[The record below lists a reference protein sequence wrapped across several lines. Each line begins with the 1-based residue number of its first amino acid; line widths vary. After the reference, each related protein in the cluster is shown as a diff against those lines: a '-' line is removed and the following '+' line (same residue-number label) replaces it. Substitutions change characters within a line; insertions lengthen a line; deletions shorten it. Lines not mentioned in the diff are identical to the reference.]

1 MNLDKEIF
9 DIYLKDIMPNRF
21 QPREVFDETALK
33 ELSDSIKEHGVIQ
46 PILVRKVGDKYE
58 LIAGER
64 RFRASELAGK
74 ETIPAIVTVMD
85 DKEAAKVA
93 LIENL
98 QRKDLS
104 PIEEAKTYQTILRLD
119 NMTQEELAK
128 NLGKSQSAIA
138 NKLRLLNLDD
148 KVQTAL
154 LNGEISER
162 HARSLL
168 NLPDK
173 EKQQQMVDKIIQNRM
188 TVRQLDEE
196 ISMITGRNVITE
208 NSDDAGDFV
217 APGQFEQP
225 ITNMNTIN
233 PSINANI
240 NLNTDQNESI
250 IKETPI
256 KEEPIKPSIES
267 IIPINDNIEIP
278 SLNDTKPSLENENI
292 FSNEQNNE
300 ISNNISSIEEVK
312 TPNQSAPSNIFA
324 SLRVANNNEQVPNIE
339 SELNE
344 NNRIVFKQEPSQS
357 IENINGIPLNNSTI
371 GNPYDD
377 YKNAYDLRFAINNF
391 RQAVQN
397 TEKFGFKVQM
407 KEQDLGSTY
416 EIVINIDKNN

>member
-138 NKLRLLNLDD
+138 NKLKLLNLDD

-208 NSDDAGDFV
+208 N
-217 APGQFEQP
+217 
-225 ITNMNTIN
+225 
-233 PSINANI
+233 
-240 NLNTDQNESI
+240 
-250 IKETPI
+250 
-256 KEEPIKPSIES
+256 KP
-267 IIPINDNIEIP
+267 
-278 SLNDTKPSLENENI
+278 KH
-292 FSNEQNNE
+292 
-300 ISNNISSIEEVK
+300 K
-312 TPNQSAPSNIFA
+312 C
-324 SLRVANNNEQVPNIE
+324 
-339 SELNE
+339 
-344 NNRIVFKQEPSQS
+344 K
-357 IENINGIPLNNSTI
+357 
-371 GNPYDD
+371 
-377 YKNAYDLRFAINNF
+377 YKSKYRS
-391 RQAVQN
+391 
-397 TEKFGFKVQM
+397 K
-407 KEQDLGSTY
+407 
-416 EIVINIDKNN
+416 

>member
-208 NSDDAGDFV
+208 NSDDAGDFA
-217 APGQFEQP
+217 APSQFEQP
-225 ITNMNTIN
+225 ED
-233 PSINANI
+233 NI
-240 NLNTDQNESI
+240 NTNINQNENI
-250 IKETPI
+250 IKEPPI

-278 SLNDTKPSLENENI
+278 SLNDTKPSLKNENI

-300 ISNNISSIEEVK
+300 ISNNISSIEQIK
-312 TPNQSAPSNIFA
+312 TSNQSAPSNIFA
-324 SLRVANNNEQVPNIE
+324 SLRVENNDEQIQNIE
-339 SELNE
+339 PELNE
-344 NNRIVFKQEPSQS
+344 KNRIIFNQEPIQS

>member
-173 EKQQQMVDKIIQNRM
+173 EKQQQRVDKIIQNRM

-208 NSDDAGDFV
+208 NSDDAGDFA
-217 APGQFEQP
+217 APSQFEQP
-225 ITNMNTIN
+225 ED
-233 PSINANI
+233 NI
-240 NLNTDQNESI
+240 NTNINQNENI
-250 IKETPI
+250 IKEPPI

-278 SLNDTKPSLENENI
+278 SLNDTKPSLKNENI

-300 ISNNISSIEEVK
+300 ISNNISSIEQIK
-312 TPNQSAPSNIFA
+312 TSNQSAPSNIFA
-324 SLRVANNNEQVPNIE
+324 SLIVENNDEQIQNIE
-339 SELNE
+339 PELNE
-344 NNRIVFKQEPSQS
+344 KNRIIFNQEPIQS

>member
-208 NSDDAGDFV
+208 NSDDTEFVPQQPIEYKNEDFSEKEIN
-217 APGQFEQP
+217 QEQP
-225 ITNMNTIN
+225 EEIA
-233 PSINANI
+233 P
-240 NLNTDQNESI
+240 
-250 IKETPI
+250 KEN
-256 KEEPIKPSIES
+256 
-267 IIPINDNIEIP
+267 IIPLDDKVEIP
-278 SLNDTKPSLENENI
+278 SLNTEHQNI
-292 FSNEQNNE
+292 FSAL
-300 ISNNISSIEEVK
+300 SSDNTLDKENTDNKK
-312 TPNQSAPSNIFA
+312 TTAPNNIFA
-324 SLRVANNNEQVPNIE
+324 SLRINNENVEP
-339 SELNE
+339 ELNE
-344 NNRIVFKQEPSQS
+344 KNRIVFNEEPIQN
-357 IENINGIPLNNSTI
+357 ITDINGIPLNNSTI

-377 YKNAYDLRFAINNF
+377 YKNVYDLRFAINNF

-407 KEQDLGSTY
+407 NEQDLGSTY
-416 EIVINIDKNN
+416 EITIKIEKNN